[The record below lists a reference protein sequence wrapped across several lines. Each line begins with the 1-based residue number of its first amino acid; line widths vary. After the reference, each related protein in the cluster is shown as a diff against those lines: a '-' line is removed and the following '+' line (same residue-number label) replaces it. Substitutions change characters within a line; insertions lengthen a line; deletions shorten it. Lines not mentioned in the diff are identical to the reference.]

1 MENFDL
7 FQVGINEATNNLFL
21 PGLLGVVAK
30 AGYSNQLLAEAQS
43 KNDLGQIRGQRN
55 YSPGTSLEF
64 QPVAEIVTENSGLR
78 PGAGGRQ
85 EKSKYKN
92 QTEVCLPFSF
102 I

>member
-1 MENFDL
+1 
-7 FQVGINEATNNLFL
+7 L

-55 YSPGTSLEF
+55 YSPGTSLKF

-78 PGAGGRQ
+78 PGTGDSE
-85 EKSKYKN
+85 EKSNYKN
-92 QTEVCLPFSF
+92 QTEA
-102 I
+102 